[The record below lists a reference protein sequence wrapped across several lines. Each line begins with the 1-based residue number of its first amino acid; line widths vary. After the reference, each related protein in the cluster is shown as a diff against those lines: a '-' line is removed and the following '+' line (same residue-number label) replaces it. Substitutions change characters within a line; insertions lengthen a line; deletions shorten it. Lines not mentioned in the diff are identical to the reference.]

1 MEALFDT
8 TSLSKLFVPTVPLI
22 EAFLRG
28 TIVYLALFAM
38 FRFLAQRGSVAS
50 ASLTD
55 FLVLVLVTTA
65 VQNAVAADYTSITD
79 GIILALI
86 VVLWSYAID
95 WLSYRFR
102 PMRRFAFP
110 RSVKLIENGK
120 FLRENMKRELIVE
133 EQIYSMLR
141 QQGMEDVSEV
151 KEAQIEPN
159 GQISVVPFESQQD
172 EGSGT

>member
-95 WLSYRFR
+95 WLSYQFR

-110 RSVKLIENGK
+110 RSVKLVEDGK
-120 FLRENMKRELIVE
+120 LLQENMKRELVVA
-133 EQIYSMLR
+133 EQIYSVLR
-141 QQGMEDVSEV
+141 QQGIEDVREV
-151 KEAQIEPN
+151 KEARIEPN
-159 GQISVVPFESQQD
+159 GQISVVPFEGQ
-172 EGSGT
+172 

>member
-28 TIVYLALFAM
+28 TIVYVALFAM
-38 FRFLAQRGSVAS
+38 FRFLARRGAVAS

-55 FLVLVLVTTA
+55 LLVLVLVSTA
-65 VQNAVAADYTSITD
+65 VQNAVAADYNSITD
-79 GIILALI
+79 GLILALI
-86 VVLWSYAID
+86 VIFWSYAVD

-110 RSVKLIENGK
+110 RTVQLIENGK
-120 FLRENMKRELIVE
+120 LLRENMEREIIPE
-133 EQIYSMLR
+133 EQIYSTLR
-141 QQGMEDVSEV
+141 QQGIEDVSQV
-151 KEAQIEPN
+151 KEARIEPN
-159 GQISVVPFESQQD
+159 GYISVIPFEGQ
-172 EGSGT
+172 